1 LELSQ
6 FTDFVIDHLTTLWS
20 GGEDVRLLTFCM
32 MITSY
37 DYVMSYCNDVCASD
51 SETIDKNFVEVSVRE
66 DPV

>member
-1 LELSQ
+1 
-6 FTDFVIDHLTTLWS
+6 
-20 GGEDVRLLTFCM
+20 M

-37 DYVMSYCNDVCASD
+37 DYVMSHCNDVCASD